1 MENFKGYFPM
11 LCKDQQIHKNQAN
24 NQIQIQIQY
33 RVEETQQ
40 ILHKG

>member
-11 LCKDQQIHKNQAN
+11 VCKDQQIHKNQTN
-24 NQIQIQIQY
+24 NQIQIQY
-33 RVEETQQ
+33 KGEETQQ